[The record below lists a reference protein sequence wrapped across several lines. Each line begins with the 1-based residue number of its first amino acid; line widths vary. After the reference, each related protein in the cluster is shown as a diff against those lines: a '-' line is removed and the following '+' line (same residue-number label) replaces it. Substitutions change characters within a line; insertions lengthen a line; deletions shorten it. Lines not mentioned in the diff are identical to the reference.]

1 MARNVKR
8 PKHQP
13 TYIDV
18 AGMVVSSAG
27 QRISENPALA
37 GSGVVFAVVMFYVST
52 NALFYQ
58 PHRHKDALFSTRSM
72 HSYVA
77 PDLPKPMAKLT
88 NQDGGTQSFKVTR
101 ETAMAPAK
109 QLSDPTLADIQ
120 TALAQLKMYSGSVD
134 GLPGPKT
141 RAAITKFQ
149 QEAGLE
155 PTGEIDPL
163 LLDAIRTASIPAEK
177 VPAPALK
184 NRQVKAKPT
193 VKPVSAQEMPQA
205 LAEKP
210 LQKLAQNPVREPVDI
225 ASDET
230 AASGPAGGLSDADI
244 MRLQAGL
251 KAFGNDSIDVDGKIG
266 GKTRDAIREFQTLFQ
281 LTVSGEPNREVLG
294 KLQEIGL
301 VAG

>member
-1 MARNVKR
+1 MARNARR

-13 TYIDV
+13 TYLEV
-18 AGMVVSSAG
+18 AGMVMTGAG

-37 GSGVVFAVVMFYVST
+37 GSSVAFAVVMFYVST
-52 NALFYQ
+52 NALYYQ
-58 PHRHKDALFSTRSM
+58 PYRHKDALFSTRSM
-72 HSYVA
+72 QSYVA
-77 PDLPKPMAKLT
+77 PDLPKPMASLT
-88 NQDGGTQSFKVTR
+88 DKDGGTQSFKVTR
-101 ETAMAPAK
+101 ETAMAPAR

-134 GLPGPKT
+134 GLAGPKT
-141 RAAITKFQ
+141 RAAIAKFQ

-177 VPAPALK
+177 IPAPVMK
-184 NRQVKAKPT
+184 NNKAKAQVKQVA
-193 VKPVSAQEMPQA
+193 VQEMPQETEQKTA
-205 LAEKP
+205 QRPVQKPVKVSAEIMP
-210 LQKLAQNPVREPVDI
+210 EQT
-225 ASDET
+225 AS
-230 AASGPAGGLSDADI
+230 AVSGGGLENAELL
-244 MRLQAGL
+244 RLQAGL
-251 KAFGNDSIDVDGKIG
+251 KAFGNGDIDVDGKIG

-281 LTVSGEPNREVLG
+281 LSVSGEPNREVLE